1 MGIIKFPSIHAGF
14 EIIAVLSFVFHFFN
28 LPVRRRILKFV
39 LWRLEFT
46 THGDFFQKNTR
57 FFQSPHSNCRPK
69 KRQVNINIERQFK
82 PSKMH
87 IMSRKALKESFTVL
101 GDLEICSKNEKI
113 PKNNNKIS
121 CTLRWFVLGGLR
133 KFANSGNITL
143 TDRLKKNYKKT
154 IKLSF
159 LYLMMVTVM
168 HQTGNAN
175 ISTYIYINIV
185 FIFASHRRQRPF
197 LILQKTCI
205 FGVFLDT

>member
-1 MGIIKFPSIHAGF
+1 MDIIKFPSIHAGF

-143 TDRLKKNYKKT
+143 TDRLKKT
-154 IKLSF
+154 IKKNNKSKF
-159 LYLMMVTVM
+159 FVSHGGHCNASNGKCQYFNVYLYKYCVYFCVSPK
-168 HQTGNAN
+168 AAA
-175 ISTYIYINIV
+175 
-185 FIFASHRRQRPF
+185 IFNPSKNVYFWR
-197 LILQKTCI
+197 
-205 FGVFLDT
+205 FLDT